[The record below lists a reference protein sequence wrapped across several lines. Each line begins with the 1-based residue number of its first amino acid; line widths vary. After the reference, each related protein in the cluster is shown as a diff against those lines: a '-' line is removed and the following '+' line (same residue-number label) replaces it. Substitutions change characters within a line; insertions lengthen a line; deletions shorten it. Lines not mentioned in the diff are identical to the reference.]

1 MFRKKDEKVDI
12 SSLNEILSF
21 GRKLIKILYIA
32 MMVGVILLGIYLLKE
47 SKILVFLKDLLI
59 VISPVFIGLLIAW
72 LCDPIVKFLQ
82 SKKIPRFAGC
92 IIVYLFLIGI
102 IFMFL
107 YLFLPTFVRQIGDF
121 AGTIPD
127 ILADLKVFGN
137 RFFDTFATDGIDAKA
152 IQTQVYTTIENFA
165 LGLTTNLPNTIINIT
180 KSIISSSVSFVLGLM
195 IGFYMLFDFDKI
207 NSTVLSHMPLK
218 WKDNYAE
225 LTTRINTSLRN
236 YVQGVFSVMFLV
248 FITQSIG
255 LTLAGLEAPLL
266 FAVFCAVTDIIPYFG
281 PYIGAIPA
289 VLVGFTISPSVGIFC
304 IISIVIVQLLENNFY
319 QPLIMGHTMQLHP
332 VIIII
337 SLLIFQHF
345 FGIIGM
351 VVATPV
357 VACLKVIFMFVD
369 EKIHFMDLF
378 NKKSR
383 IGNVD

>member
-137 RFFDTFATDGIDAKA
+137 RFFDTFATDGIDVKA

-180 KSIISSSVSFVLGLM
+180 KSIISSSVNFVLGLM

-236 YVQGVFSVMFLV
+236 YVQGVFLVMFLV

-357 VACLKVIFMFVD
+357 VACLKVIFMFID

-378 NKKSR
+378 NKKE
-383 IGNVD
+383 VE

>member
-107 YLFLPTFVRQIGDF
+107 YLFLPTFVRQIGDI

-137 RFFDTFATDGIDAKA
+137 RFFDTFATDGIDVKA

-180 KSIISSSVSFVLGLM
+180 KSIISSSVNFVLGLM

-236 YVQGVFSVMFLV
+236 YVQGVFLVMFLV

-357 VACLKVIFMFVD
+357 VACLKVIFMFID

-378 NKKSR
+378 NKKE
-383 IGNVD
+383 VE

>member
-121 AGTIPD
+121 VGTIPD

-137 RFFDTFATDGIDAKA
+137 RFFDTFATDGIDVKA

-180 KSIISSSVSFVLGLM
+180 KSIISSSINFVLGLM

-236 YVQGVFSVMFLV
+236 YVQGVFLVMFLV

-357 VACLKVIFMFVD
+357 VACLKVIFMFID

-378 NKKSR
+378 NKKE
-383 IGNVD
+383 VE

>member
-47 SKILVFLKDLLI
+47 SKILVFLKNLLI

-137 RFFDTFATDGIDAKA
+137 RFFDTFATDGIDVKA

-180 KSIISSSVSFVLGLM
+180 KSIISSSVNFVLGLM

-236 YVQGVFSVMFLV
+236 YVQGVFLVMFLV

-357 VACLKVIFMFVD
+357 VACLKVIFMFID

-378 NKKSR
+378 NKKE
-383 IGNVD
+383 VE

>member
-47 SKILVFLKDLLI
+47 SKILVFLKNLLI

-180 KSIISSSVSFVLGLM
+180 KSIISSSVNFVLGLM

-357 VACLKVIFMFVD
+357 VACLKVIFMFID

-378 NKKSR
+378 NKKE
-383 IGNVD
+383 VE

>member
-32 MMVGVILLGIYLLKE
+32 MMVGVILLGIYLLRE

-137 RFFDTFATDGIDAKA
+137 RFFDTFATDGIDVKA

-180 KSIISSSVSFVLGLM
+180 KSIISSSINFVLGLM

-236 YVQGVFSVMFLV
+236 YVQGVFLVMFLV

-357 VACLKVIFMFVD
+357 VACLKVIFMFID

-378 NKKSR
+378 NKKE
-383 IGNVD
+383 VE

>member
-1 MFRKKDEKVDI
+1 MFRKKDEKIDI

-32 MMVGVILLGIYLLKE
+32 MVVGVILLGIYLLRE

-137 RFFDTFATDGIDAKA
+137 KFFDTFATDGIDVKA
-152 IQTQVYTTIENFA
+152 IQTQVYTTIEDIA

-180 KSIISSSVSFVLGLM
+180 KSIISSSVNFVLGLM

-225 LTTRINTSLRN
+225 LTTRINSSLRN
-236 YVQGVFSVMFLV
+236 YVQGVFLVMFLV

-378 NKKSR
+378 NKKE
-383 IGNVD
+383 VE

>member
-47 SKILVFLKDLLI
+47 SKILVFLKNLLI

-180 KSIISSSVSFVLGLM
+180 KSIISSSVNFVLGLM

-236 YVQGVFSVMFLV
+236 YVQGVFLIMFLV

-357 VACLKVIFMFVD
+357 VACLKVIFMFID

-378 NKKSR
+378 NKKE
-383 IGNVD
+383 VE

>member
-107 YLFLPTFVRQIGDF
+107 YLFLPTFIRQIGDF

-137 RFFDTFATDGIDAKA
+137 RFFDTFATDGIDVKA
-152 IQTQVYTTIENFA
+152 IQTQVYTAIENFA

-180 KSIISSSVSFVLGLM
+180 KSIISSSINFVLGLM

-236 YVQGVFSVMFLV
+236 YVQGVFLVMFLV

-357 VACLKVIFMFVD
+357 VACLKVIFMFID

-378 NKKSR
+378 NKKE
-383 IGNVD
+383 VE

>member
-32 MMVGVILLGIYLLKE
+32 MMVGAILLGIYLLKE

-107 YLFLPTFVRQIGDF
+107 YLFLPIFVRQIGDF
-121 AGTIPD
+121 VATIPN
-127 ILADLKVFGN
+127 ILANLKVFGN
-137 RFFDTFATDGIDAKA
+137 KFFDTFATDGIDVKA
-152 IQTQVYTTIENFA
+152 VQTQVYTTIENFA

-180 KSIISSSVSFVLGLM
+180 KSIISSSVNFVLGLM

-218 WKDNYAE
+218 WKDNYVE

-304 IISIVIVQLLENNFY
+304 IISIVVVQLLENNFY

-378 NKKSR
+378 NKKE
-383 IGNVD
+383 VE

>member
-1 MFRKKDEKVDI
+1 MFRKKDEKIDI

-21 GRKLIKILYIA
+21 GRKLIKILYIV
-32 MMVGVILLGIYLLKE
+32 MMVGAILLGIYLLKE
-47 SKILVFLKDLLI
+47 LKILVFLKDLLI

-121 AGTIPD
+121 VATIPD

-137 RFFDTFATDGIDAKA
+137 KFFDTFATDGIDVKA
-152 IQTQVYTTIENFA
+152 IQTQVYTTIEDIA

-180 KSIISSSVSFVLGLM
+180 KSIISSSVNFVLGLM

-218 WKDNYAE
+218 WKDNYVE

-236 YVQGVFSVMFLV
+236 YVQGVFLVMFLV

-266 FAVFCAVTDIIPYFG
+266 FAVFCAITDIIPYFG

-304 IISIVIVQLLENNFY
+304 IISIVVVQLLENNFY

-357 VACLKVIFMFVD
+357 VACLKVIFMFID

-378 NKKSR
+378 NKKE
-383 IGNVD
+383 VE

>member
-21 GRKLIKILYIA
+21 GRKLIKILYIV
-32 MMVGVILLGIYLLKE
+32 MMVGAILLGIYLLKE
-47 SKILVFLKDLLI
+47 LKILVFLKDLLI

-121 AGTIPD
+121 VATIPD

-137 RFFDTFATDGIDAKA
+137 KFFDTFATDGIDVKA
-152 IQTQVYTTIENFA
+152 VQTQVYTTIENFA

-180 KSIISSSVSFVLGLM
+180 KSIISSSVNFVLGLM

-218 WKDNYAE
+218 WKDNYVE

-304 IISIVIVQLLENNFY
+304 IISIVVVQLLENNFY

-378 NKKSR
+378 NKKE
-383 IGNVD
+383 VE

>member
-1 MFRKKDEKVDI
+1 MFRKKDEKVDV

-137 RFFDTFATDGIDAKA
+137 RFFDTFATDGIDVKA

-180 KSIISSSVSFVLGLM
+180 KSIISSSVNFVLGLM

-236 YVQGVFSVMFLV
+236 YVQGVFLVMFLV

-357 VACLKVIFMFVD
+357 VACLKVIFMFID

-378 NKKSR
+378 NKKE
-383 IGNVD
+383 VE

>member
-1 MFRKKDEKVDI
+1 MFRKKDEKIDI

-32 MMVGVILLGIYLLKE
+32 MMVGAILLGIYLLKE
-47 SKILVFLKDLLI
+47 LKILVFLKDLLI

-107 YLFLPTFVRQIGDF
+107 YLFLPTLVRQIGDF

-137 RFFDTFATDGIDAKA
+137 KFFNTFATDGIDVKA
-152 IQTQVYTTIENFA
+152 IQAQIYSTIENFA

-180 KSIISSSVSFVLGLM
+180 KTIISSSVNFVLGLM

-218 WKDNYAE
+218 WKDNYVE

-236 YVQGVFSVMFLV
+236 YVQGVFLVMFLV
-248 FITQSIG
+248 FITQSLG

-266 FAVFCAVTDIIPYFG
+266 FAAFCAVTDIIPYFG

-289 VLVGFTISPSVGIFC
+289 ILVGFTISPSVGIFC
-304 IISIVIVQLLENNFY
+304 IIAIVVVQALENNFY

-357 VACLKVIFMFVD
+357 VACLKVIFMFID
-369 EKIHFMDLF
+369 EKIHFMNLL
-378 NKKSR
+378 N
-383 IGNVD
+383 NEEVE

>member
-137 RFFDTFATDGIDAKA
+137 RFFDTFATDGIDVKA

-180 KSIISSSVSFVLGLM
+180 KSIISSSVNFVLGLM

-319 QPLIMGHTMQLHP
+319 QPLIMGHTMKLHP

-357 VACLKVIFMFVD
+357 VACLKVIFMFID

-378 NKKSR
+378 NKKE
-383 IGNVD
+383 VE

>member
-1 MFRKKDEKVDI
+1 M
-12 SSLNEILSF
+12 
-21 GRKLIKILYIA
+21 
-32 MMVGVILLGIYLLKE
+32 
-47 SKILVFLKDLLI
+47 VFLKDLLI

-121 AGTIPD
+121 VATIPD

-137 RFFDTFATDGIDAKA
+137 KFFDTFATDGIDVKA
-152 IQTQVYTTIENFA
+152 IQTQVYTTIEDIA

-180 KSIISSSVSFVLGLM
+180 KSIISSSVNFVLGLM

-218 WKDNYAE
+218 WKDNYVE

-304 IISIVIVQLLENNFY
+304 IISIVVVQLLENNFY

-369 EKIHFMDLF
+369 EMIHFMDLF
-378 NKKSR
+378 NKKD
-383 IGNVD
+383 VE

>member
-1 MFRKKDEKVDI
+1 MFRKKDEKIDI

-21 GRKLIKILYIA
+21 GRKLIKILYVA
-32 MMVGVILLGIYLLKE
+32 MMVGAILLGIYLLKE
-47 SKILVFLKDLLI
+47 LKILVFLKDLLI

-137 RFFDTFATDGIDAKA
+137 RFFDTFATDGIDVKA

-180 KSIISSSVSFVLGLM
+180 KSIISSSVNFVLGLM

-207 NSTVLSHMPLK
+207 NSTVLNHMPLK
-218 WKDNYAE
+218 WKDNYVE

-236 YVQGVFSVMFLV
+236 YVQGVFLVMFLV

-378 NKKSR
+378 NKKE
-383 IGNVD
+383 VE

>member
-137 RFFDTFATDGIDAKA
+137 RFFDTFATDGIDVKA

-180 KSIISSSVSFVLGLM
+180 KSIISSSVNFVLGLM

-236 YVQGVFSVMFLV
+236 YVQGVFLVMFLV

-266 FAVFCAVTDIIPYFG
+266 AVFCAVTDIIPYFG

-357 VACLKVIFMFVD
+357 VACLKVIFMFID

-378 NKKSR
+378 NKKE
-383 IGNVD
+383 VE

>member
-1 MFRKKDEKVDI
+1 
-12 SSLNEILSF
+12 
-21 GRKLIKILYIA
+21 
-32 MMVGVILLGIYLLKE
+32 MVGVILLGIYLLKE
-47 SKILVFLKDLLI
+47 SKILVFLKNLLI

-137 RFFDTFATDGIDAKA
+137 RFFDTFATDGIDVKA

-180 KSIISSSVSFVLGLM
+180 KSIISSSVNFVLGLM

-236 YVQGVFSVMFLV
+236 YVQGVFLIMFLV

-357 VACLKVIFMFVD
+357 VACLKVIFMFID

-378 NKKSR
+378 NKKE
-383 IGNVD
+383 VE

>member
-1 MFRKKDEKVDI
+1 MFRKKDEKIDI

-21 GRKLIKILYIA
+21 GRKLIKILYIV
-32 MMVGVILLGIYLLKE
+32 MMVGAILLGIYLLKE
-47 SKILVFLKDLLI
+47 LKILVFLRDLLI

-121 AGTIPD
+121 VATIPD

-137 RFFDTFATDGIDAKA
+137 KFFDTFATDGIDVKA
-152 IQTQVYTTIENFA
+152 IQTQVYTTIEDIA

-180 KSIISSSVSFVLGLM
+180 KSIISSSVNFVLGLM

-218 WKDNYAE
+218 WKDNYVE

-304 IISIVIVQLLENNFY
+304 IISIVVVQLLENNFY

-378 NKKSR
+378 NKKE
-383 IGNVD
+383 VE

>member
-137 RFFDTFATDGIDAKA
+137 RFFDTFATDGINVKA

-180 KSIISSSVSFVLGLM
+180 KSIISSSVNFVLGLM

-236 YVQGVFSVMFLV
+236 YVQGVFLVMFLV

-357 VACLKVIFMFVD
+357 VACLKVIFMFID

-378 NKKSR
+378 NKKE
-383 IGNVD
+383 VE

>member
-236 YVQGVFSVMFLV
+236 YVQGVFLVMFLV

-319 QPLIMGHTMQLHP
+319 QPLIMGHTMQLQP

-357 VACLKVIFMFVD
+357 VACLKVIFMFID

-378 NKKSR
+378 NKKE
-383 IGNVD
+383 VE

>member
-121 AGTIPD
+121 VGTIPD

-137 RFFDTFATDGIDAKA
+137 RFFDTFATDGIDVKA

-180 KSIISSSVSFVLGLM
+180 KSIISSSINFVLGLM

-236 YVQGVFSVMFLV
+236 YVQGVFLVMFLV

-378 NKKSR
+378 NKKE
-383 IGNVD
+383 VE

>member
-137 RFFDTFATDGIDAKA
+137 RFFDTFATDGIDVKA

-180 KSIISSSVSFVLGLM
+180 KSIIYSSVNFVLGLM

-236 YVQGVFSVMFLV
+236 YVQGVFLVMFLV

-357 VACLKVIFMFVD
+357 VACLKVIFMFID

-378 NKKSR
+378 NKKE
-383 IGNVD
+383 VE